1 MAQTVGIAEARTPAE
16 VAVEIVDVD
25 VHPAPRSNDE
35 VRAYIPEPWRSR
47 PWPEQV
53 FAPVPS
59 PIYVSPGFGPLRRT
73 DKGWDMPINSQRRD
87 ATPPSGGP
95 ACSDPAFAEKQLFQ
109 DAGVDI
115 AILLP
120 LSFGRPMSNPDHE
133 AACVAAV
140 NTWLA
145 ETWLSRYNAH
155 GRYRG
160 AIRISAEEPELAARE
175 IERWA
180 GHPHFV
186 EVMLVPYASTPFGQ
200 PYYDPI
206 YEAAARHDLP
216 IAIHVNRGAGM
227 TLLTPV
233 GHASYFWEHHGSYPL
248 LYGTQLISLL
258 CEGVFER
265 FPSLKIGF
273 IEGGVSWA
281 APLLWRLDRHWR
293 ELRSEV
299 PALRRRPSDYV
310 RESVHFSTQPIEE
323 PREAKHLDRV
333 LEWLGAERT
342 LLFATDYPH
351 WDGDYDPKRLFRG
364 LPADVRRRIMRDNA
378 LELFRLPLTR
388 PADRA
393 AA

>member
-16 VAVEIVDVD
+16 VAVEIVDID

-160 AIRISAEEPELAARE
+160 AIRSSAEDPALAARE

-180 GHPHFV
+180 
-186 EVMLVPYASTPFGQ
+186 
-200 PYYDPI
+200 
-206 YEAAARHDLP
+206 
-216 IAIHVNRGAGM
+216 
-227 TLLTPV
+227 
-233 GHASYFWEHHGSYPL
+233 
-248 LYGTQLISLL
+248 
-258 CEGVFER
+258 
-265 FPSLKIGF
+265 
-273 IEGGVSWA
+273 
-281 APLLWRLDRHWR
+281 
-293 ELRSEV
+293 
-299 PALRRRPSDYV
+299 
-310 RESVHFSTQPIEE
+310 
-323 PREAKHLDRV
+323 
-333 LEWLGAERT
+333 
-342 LLFATDYPH
+342 
-351 WDGDYDPKRLFRG
+351 
-364 LPADVRRRIMRDNA
+364 
-378 LELFRLPLTR
+378 
-388 PADRA
+388 
-393 AA
+393 